1 MQFLQ
6 PYHGGKKGEQWAK
19 LWLKLERIKEFCS
32 GWLERGI
39 NLAPCSPDNAPISTL
54 KCRLLRILPATNR
67 ELVLY
72 YRGFWSQWASVTF
85 EEAGEGRE
93 QAATAPRKIKIN
105 LRERGDDSGE
115 QKCRLA
121 EKEEH
126 KMVLGAMRG
135 RRLYQQ
141 ELKPVKYGTI
151 LHSNGWLATLSGGY
165 AANLALASCSS
176 KLDQSPTTFEP
187 LPPLFLTLPAALSDH
202 MDG

>member
-1 MQFLQ
+1 MAV
-6 PYHGGKKGEQWAK
+6 KKGEQWAK

-126 KMVLGAMRG
+126 KMVLGAMGGGAASTSRNSSLSNTG
-135 RRLYQQ
+135 QFCILTDGWQPLAAGTRL
-141 ELKPVKYGTI
+141 T
-151 LHSNGWLATLSGGY
+151 
-165 AANLALASCSS
+165 
-176 KLDQSPTTFEP
+176 
-187 LPPLFLTLPAALSDH
+187 
-202 MDG
+202 